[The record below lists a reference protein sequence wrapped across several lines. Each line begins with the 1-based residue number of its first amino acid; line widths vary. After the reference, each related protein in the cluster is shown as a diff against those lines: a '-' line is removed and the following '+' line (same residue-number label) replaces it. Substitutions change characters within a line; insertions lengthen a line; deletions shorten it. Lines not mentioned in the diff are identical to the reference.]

1 MSYGTEI
8 LFPANI
14 ILRGRR
20 MDGPGRPRDAAV
32 AAVAA
37 AAGAAAEGAAQ

>member
-1 MSYGTEI
+1 MSYGIKFLVFST
-8 LFPANI
+8 NI

-20 MDGPGRPRDAAV
+20 MDRPGGPRD

-37 AAGAAAEGAAQ
+37 AAGAAVGDAPQ